1 MKPYS
6 FSALLSRM
14 KYITRWGLMRS
25 TRAETLAEHSAETAQ
40 LAHLLALLA
49 NRQFGADVRPD
60 AVTVAALYHDAAEIL
75 TGDLPTPVK
84 YSGEEL
90 KNAYKALEQQA
101 SARICALAP
110 KPVQAPLLEAM
121 TASGLTAREK
131 NILKAAD
138 KLSGLI
144 KCMEERQ
151 SGNLEF
157 ESAARTQIEALK
169 SLNLPEADW
178 FMQQMLPAYRLTL
191 DELTASAPQP

>member
-14 KYITRWGLMRS
+14 KYITRLGLMRS

-49 NRQFGADVRPD
+49 NGQFGADVRPD

-84 YSGEEL
+84 YSGEAL

-101 SARICALAP
+101 SARICANTQVAECRGGTHIFSR
-110 KPVQAPLLEAM
+110 VSSSSVRSACLL
-121 TASGLTAREK
+121 L
-131 NILKAAD
+131 
-138 KLSGLI
+138 
-144 KCMEERQ
+144 
-151 SGNLEF
+151 
-157 ESAARTQIEALK
+157 
-169 SLNLPEADW
+169 
-178 FMQQMLPAYRLTL
+178 
-191 DELTASAPQP
+191 